1 MATKS
6 FSRNALY
13 MTFIGY
19 ALYAVAG
26 LVLWQNA
33 KFTVDAFVGVG
44 IPRALCYI
52 ATAFICI
59 VESATAIFLL
69 TPSTWG
75 EVSRDLREE
84 SASAVGHFSGS
95 TRIAAAIVAA
105 MLTALMLAL
114 VVATYII
121 DWKSTA
127 AGLGLSLSNIGSQEY
142 KALLTAILVF
152 GPEVSSILGF
162 QVLRRAREAEILQN
176 EEDSRLDPARIY
188 SNELK
193 RQRIKQAKATARQ
206 TNWNP
211 ESR

>member
-1 MATKS
+1 
-6 FSRNALY
+6 
-13 MTFIGY
+13 MTTIGY
-19 ALYAVAG
+19 ALYFVAG

-33 KFTVDAFVGVG
+33 KFTVDAFIGVN
-44 IPRALCYI
+44 IPPALCYI
-52 ATAFICI
+52 ATGFICI
-59 VESATAIFLL
+59 IESATAIFLL

-84 SASAVGHFSGS
+84 SATAVGNFSG
-95 TRIAAAIVAA
+95 TARVAAAIVAA

-188 SNELK
+188 SSELK
-193 RQRIKQAKATARQ
+193 KQRIRQAKTQARAQ
-206 TNWNP
+206 SWNP
-211 ESR
+211 EAR